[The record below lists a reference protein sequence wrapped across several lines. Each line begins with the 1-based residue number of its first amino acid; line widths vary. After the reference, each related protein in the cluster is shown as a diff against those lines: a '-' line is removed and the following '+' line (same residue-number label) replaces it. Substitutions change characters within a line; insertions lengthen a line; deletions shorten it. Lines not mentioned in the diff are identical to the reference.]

1 MLILLTLG
9 FTSFVVAFA
18 ITPLCRNLAIRWGLV
33 DHPDNIR
40 KLHTRP
46 IPRIGGIPIFIA
58 CLVSFAVLL
67 LFHPG
72 SGQIVRGPFGVIRS
86 LLPAAIII
94 FLTGLIDDLFG
105 AKPWQKLGAQF
116 VAATVAVLSGVQIN
130 NIAWHN
136 FPSWVGVIVTVIW
149 LIGCTNAF
157 NLIDGMDGL
166 AAGVGLVAT
175 TVTLIAALLG
185 HNIGMAF
192 AIIPI
197 VGALL
202 GFLRF
207 NFSPA
212 TIFLGDSGSLL
223 IGFLLGCYSVLWS
236 QKSAT
241 ILGMTAPVIALS
253 IPLLDTGLA
262 IIRRFL
268 RSQPIFVGD
277 HEHIHHKLLA
287 RGLTPRRVVISIY
300 LLCGLCGALSLL
312 PGFAHRHYE
321 GPIVILLCIG
331 GVIGVK
337 HLRYAELEIATRLIF
352 AGNFRRH
359 VNAELQ
365 LSTFQ
370 DKLVA
375 AITPDQCWEVL
386 QQAYSK
392 FGFNEIKFKLG
403 QHLVADTTNG
413 HHPAKTWIVRI
424 KLSEGDYVNLARE
437 FDTEAP
443 PIMANFTDVIAKV
456 LESKVSEML
465 QTDSVHR
472 HISVATE
479 YAELANR
486 TREPLRETVPS
497 IQFRRN
503 ISGR

>member
-1 MLILLTLG
+1 MLTRALLRRSFTSVITHMLILLTLG
-9 FTSFVVAFA
+9 FTSFVVAFT

-33 DHPDNIR
+33 DHPDHIR

-46 IPRIGGIPIFIA
+46 VPRLGGIPIFIA

-67 LFHPG
+67 LFHYR
-72 SGQIVRGPFGVIRS
+72 SGQIVRGPFSVIWS

-105 AKPWQKLGAQF
+105 AKPWQKLSAQF
-116 VAATVAVLSGVQIN
+116 VAATVAVFSGVQIS

-136 FPSWVGVIVTVIW
+136 LPSWVGVIVTVVW
-149 LIGCTNAF
+149 LVGCTNAF
-157 NLIDGMDGL
+157 NLIDGVDGL

-185 HNIGMAF
+185 HNIDMAF

-268 RSQPIFVGD
+268 DPNPF
-277 HEHIHHKLLA
+277 
-287 RGLTPRRVVISIY
+287 
-300 LLCGLCGALSLL
+300 LS
-312 PGFAHRHYE
+312 G
-321 GPIVILLCIG
+321 
-331 GVIGVK
+331 
-337 HLRYAELEIATRLIF
+337 
-352 AGNFRRH
+352 
-359 VNAELQ
+359 
-365 LSTFQ
+365 
-370 DKLVA
+370 
-375 AITPDQCWEVL
+375 ITIT
-386 QQAYSK
+386 YITS
-392 FGFNEIKFKLG
+392 
-403 QHLVADTTNG
+403 
-413 HHPAKTWIVRI
+413 
-424 KLSEGDYVNLARE
+424 S
-437 FDTEAP
+437 
-443 PIMANFTDVIAKV
+443 
-456 LESKVSEML
+456 
-465 QTDSVHR
+465 
-472 HISVATE
+472 
-479 YAELANR
+479 
-486 TREPLRETVPS
+486 
-497 IQFRRN
+497 
-503 ISGR
+503 